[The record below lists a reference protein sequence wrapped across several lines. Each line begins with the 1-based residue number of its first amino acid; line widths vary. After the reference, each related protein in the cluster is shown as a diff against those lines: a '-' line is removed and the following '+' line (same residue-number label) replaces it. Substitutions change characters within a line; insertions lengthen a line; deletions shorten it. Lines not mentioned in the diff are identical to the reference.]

1 MFKVSSTTSPA
12 KLGAAILYT
21 IKESGREVALRA
33 IGAAAVNRAVKGIAR
48 AAVISSHSGHRL
60 AFVPGYTQ
68 AKVNGEAYTA
78 MSFRIFRKGDED
90 RAAG

>member
-48 AAVISSHSGHRL
+48 AVERGANL
-60 AFVPGYTQ
+60 AFVPGFTEIREG
-68 AKVNGEAYTA
+68 GEARTA
-78 MSFRIFRKGDED
+78 MSFRVFRKGEKR
-90 RAAG
+90 RAAGQP